1 MGPLLLL
8 GSALLCSYFQLGRVV
23 NAKESFVI
31 ESIALSIEPHTN
43 VPRNTNVTLRCK
55 IKVIQGSEVLSRE
68 YGLYKDNEI
77 IYNKTTSSSE
87 DFLYHLPEVR
97 VSNNGRYYCM
107 ITIQGAQ
114 KTSETERLAVTGL
127 SKPVLRINQ
136 SNFTEGEEI
145 SAWCS
150 APGESGPLLFY
161 YYDNSKEIR
170 LHHMNYDTS
179 MAKMRLK
186 DVGRH
191 NIHCSYTVV
200 LKTESVKSVE
210 SNTVTVAVR
219 ELSITPVLE
228 ISPQDNIYEGDR
240 LSITCTVSD
249 FHQSSLNT
257 ELILSQE
264 NLMLSRGNWYVN
276 YSMIAP
282 TSATHTFQCMLM
294 VGSVRK
300 VDTKSVPVKELFSV
314 PTLTMAPLEVFQRE
328 TMTLTCRSDRVAH
341 ERLDRSE
348 LNYTLFPVDSLI
360 PRSSGLFFGK
370 ALLNDFNYTC
380 AARAK
385 GIEKSSKTLTVRPKV
400 FISTPEISVHGRV
413 ILGQPFQ
420 ILCLS
425 VRGSLPITYTLFKDY
440 QQIGKAIVQYPHDQ
454 ALFTVTVN
462 HTREINKFIC
472 EANNKINNKEG
483 VLSRALN
490 ATVIVPLGRPV
501 LSVVPNQQDLSEGN
515 NLNLICTVN
524 GTPPITFRWYRE
536 GDAQPVSTTTSD
548 RNFKDYEVS
557 VLSKEH
563 SGKYFCE
570 AENRANNKVRS
581 KLISIEVHMAQ
592 WKKALIWGVIL
603 LVVSVLVLVGCVL
616 YFKSKR
622 GKRETAAELS
632 VKPSSPKSDDSL
644 TVTLTHDTEVYNAAP
659 DAVSFYDGKEGR
671 VTNGTRG
678 SMASLPADISNRS
691 SYSIPAT
698 V

>member
-1 MGPLLLL
+1 MGLLLL
-8 GSALLCSYFQLGRVV
+8 LSAALLCRYFQSGRVV
-23 NAKESFVI
+23 NAMESFFI
-31 ESIALSIEPHTN
+31 DSITLSIEPHTD

-55 IKVIQGSEVLSRE
+55 VKVIQGSEVLSRE

-97 VSNNGRYYCM
+97 VSNNGRYSCK
-107 ITIQGAQ
+107 ISIKGQL
-114 KTSETERLAVTGL
+114 KTSRNKRLTVSGL
-127 SKPVLRINQ
+127 AEPVLRINQ
-136 SNFTEGEEI
+136 SSFSEGEEF

-150 APGESGPLLFY
+150 APGETGSFIFY
-161 YYDNSKEIR
+161 YYDNSEEIQ
-170 LHHMNYDTS
+170 LHHGNHDTS
-179 MAKMRLK
+179 LAKILLN

-191 NIHCSYTVV
+191 DISCSYSVV
-200 LKTESVKSVE
+200 LKSEPVPSVG
-210 SNTVTVAVR
+210 SNTVTVAVT

-228 ISPQDNIYEGDR
+228 ISPQENIYEGDR
-240 LSITCTVSD
+240 LRITCTVSG
-249 FHQSSLNT
+249 FLQSSQNMQ
-257 ELILSQE
+257 LILSQE
-264 NLMLSRGNWYVN
+264 NRMLIRGQSDVN
-276 YSMIAP
+276 YSMMAP
-282 TSATHTFQCMLM
+282 PAAPSHAFQCMLM
-294 VGSVRK
+294 VGSVKK
-300 VDTKSVPVKELFSV
+300 VDTKTVPVKELFSV
-314 PTLTMAPLEVFQRE
+314 PTLSMRPPEVFQRE
-328 TMTLTCRSDRVAH
+328 PMTLTCRSDRVAH
-341 ERLDRSE
+341 ERLDGSQ
-348 LNYTLFPVDSLI
+348 LNYTLYPVESLI
-360 PRSSGLFFGK
+360 PRGSGVFFGK

-380 AARAK
+380 AAQAK
-385 GIEKSSKTLTVRPKV
+385 GVEKYSKTLTVRPKV
-400 FISTPEISVHGRV
+400 FVSTPEISVTGRV

-420 ILCLS
+420 ILCQS

-440 QQIGKAIVQYPHDQ
+440 QQIGKNIVQYPRDK
-454 ALFTVTVN
+454 ALFTVTIN
-462 HTREINKFIC
+462 HTREISKFIC
-472 EANNKINNKEG
+472 EANNKNNNEG
-483 VLSRALN
+483 ILSGALN
-490 ATVIVPLGRPV
+490 ATVIVPLGQPV
-501 LSVVPNQQDLSEGN
+501 LSVVPNQQELSEGN
-515 NLNLICTVN
+515 NLNLLCTVN

-557 VLSKEH
+557 VLSKQH

-592 WKKALIWGVIL
+592 WKKALIWGVVL

-622 GKRETAAELS
+622 
-632 VKPSSPKSDDSL
+632 
-644 TVTLTHDTEVYNAAP
+644 